1 MLIPVAFLCGLVM
14 DIIWTRCV
22 ANVQAKRPISAAN
35 TSVLIYV
42 CTLVS
47 TVLIVDKAVAA
58 CIAYAVGS
66 WVGTYIAV
74 RKKNEAHLD

>member
-1 MLIPVAFLCGLVM
+1 MLILLAFLCGVSLDLV
-14 DIIWTRCV
+14 WTACV
-22 ANVQAKRPISAAN
+22 LNVQAKRPIIAAN

-42 CTLVS
+42 FTLVS

-66 WVGTYIAV
+66 WVGTYIAI
-74 RKKNEAHLD
+74 RREK

>member
-1 MLIPVAFLCGLVM
+1 MLVILLAFLSGLALDLV
-14 DIIWTRCV
+14 WTHCV
-22 ANVQAKRPISAAN
+22 INVQANRPISAAN

-42 CTLVS
+42 FTLVS

-74 RKKNEAHLD
+74 RRKR